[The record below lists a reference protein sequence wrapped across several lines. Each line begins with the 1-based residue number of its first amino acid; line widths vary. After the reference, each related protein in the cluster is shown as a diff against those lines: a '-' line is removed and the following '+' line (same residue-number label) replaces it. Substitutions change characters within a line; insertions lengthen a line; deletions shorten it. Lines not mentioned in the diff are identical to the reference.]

1 MEIVIGIIGLVV
13 GLVIGILVTRAQKS
27 ALEVK
32 ANALSDEV
40 ARLKEEIALQKSE
53 MNGLVT
59 EKQELA
65 TKCEVLTT
73 QKDNVEAKARE
84 EAEKYI
90 KDIAAQEET
99 FAKQMASV
107 KEDNEQKCKDLQERH
122 SKEIAMLND
131 SHQRELQ
138 SKIAEHEKAIISLK
152 EHQEKETNSLMENSD
167 KLLQAKD
174 VECQKSINALTT
186 RYDQEIDNI
195 KASHAETEKNWQA
208 EKSNIQAHNAELIEA
223 KSKQIA
229 ELKAD
234 FDQQYSELKETHA
247 QELSTLKDSYMR
259 ELQNK
264 IAEHENAVAV
274 IKEHHEKEV
283 NTLKASFEESRE
295 NWMSERRTIDENNQ
309 KLLKAKDE
317 ECQKA
322 IDVLK
327 SRYEQEIA
335 NLTSLQEEAGKNWA
349 QEKQRLQAHGNE
361 LLQAKETEHK
371 AILAAQEKRHNEA
384 VQSMKQTFAETIDHL
399 KANLKAA
406 TEDMLKMR
414 QAEFTD
420 INKQNMQSI
429 VDPLNETI
437 AKMKQA
443 MDGYSKEQNEF
454 SGSMK
459 TSIQTIIQQTETA
472 RQSAIELTTALKHD
486 TKMQG
491 DYGEAILDEIL
502 SKQGFTEGIHYE
514 LQYVMKD
521 EDGRELKGDDGKGLR
536 PDVLFHI
543 DTVRDVIIDSKVNLT
558 DFINFANAETADER
572 KMHLERHVKSIESQV
587 KLLSQKNYFKYH
599 KKTNARMDYVIMF
612 VPISAAWWEALRY
625 KPSLWREAMDSNVY
639 IADEQT
645 LFAALRIIKLTWTQ
659 IAQVKSQKEIF
670 DLVNQ
675 MIDRVGQFM
684 KSYKAIGEAIGK
696 AQDAYDKGYEK
707 LTPGG
712 QSILTTTTNL
722 LKLGGRDSKTNP
734 VAKFI
739 DVDDIPALP
748 EPD

>member
-1 MEIVIGIIGLVV
+1 MEFVFGIIGLVV
-13 GLVIGILVTRAQKS
+13 GLVIGILVARAQKS

-32 ANALSDEV
+32 ANALSDEA
-40 ARLKEEIALQKSE
+40 ARLKEEIASQKSE
-53 MNGLVT
+53 MNALVA

-65 TKCEVLTT
+65 TKCEVLAT

-84 EAEKYI
+84 EAEKHI
-90 KDIAAQEET
+90 QEKAAQQEA
-99 FAKQMASV
+99 FAQQMASV
-107 KEDNEQKCKDLQERH
+107 KEDNEQKCKDQEERH
-122 SKEIAMLND
+122 AKEIAMLND

-138 SKIAEHEKAIISLK
+138 SKTAEHEKTIS
-152 EHQEKETNSLMENSD
+152 
-167 KLLQAKD
+167 A
-174 VECQKSINALTT
+174 
-186 RYDQEIDNI
+186 
-195 KASHAETEKNWQA
+195 
-208 EKSNIQAHNAELIEA
+208 
-223 KSKQIA
+223 
-229 ELKAD
+229 
-234 FDQQYSELKETHA
+234 
-247 QELSTLKDSYMR
+247 
-259 ELQNK
+259 
-264 IAEHENAVAV
+264 

-283 NTLKASFEESRE
+283 NTLKASFDESRE
-295 NWMSERRTIDENNQ
+295 NWMSERRTIDANNQ
-309 KLLKAKDE
+309 K
-317 ECQKA
+317 
-322 IDVLK
+322 
-327 SRYEQEIA
+327 
-335 NLTSLQEEAGKNWA
+335 
-349 QEKQRLQAHGNE
+349 

-371 AILAAQEKRHNEA
+371 AVMAAQEKRHDEA
-384 VQSMKQTFAETIDHL
+384 VKSMKQTFAETIDHL

-459 TSIQTIIQQTETA
+459 TSIQAIIQQAETA

-521 EDGRELKGDDGKGLR
+521 EAGRELKGDDGKGLR

-558 DFINFANAETADER
+558 DFINFANAETPDER

-599 KKTNARMDYVIMF
+599 KKTNTRMDYVIMF

-739 DVDDIPALP
+739 DVDEIPALP
-748 EPD
+748 EPEG

>member
-1 MEIVIGIIGLVV
+1 MEFVFGIIGLVV
-13 GLVIGILVTRAQKS
+13 GLVIGILVARAQKS

-32 ANALSDEV
+32 ANALSDEA
-40 ARLKEEIALQKSE
+40 ARLKEEIASQKSE
-53 MNGLVT
+53 MNALAA

-65 TKCEVLTT
+65 TKCEVLAT

-84 EAEKYI
+84 EAEKHI
-90 KDIAAQEET
+90 QEKAAQQEA
-99 FAKQMASV
+99 FAQQMASV
-107 KEDNEQKCKDLQERH
+107 KKDNEQKCKDQEERH
-122 SKEIAMLND
+122 AKEIAMLND

-138 SKIAEHEKAIISLK
+138 SKTAEHEKTIS
-152 EHQEKETNSLMENSD
+152 
-167 KLLQAKD
+167 A
-174 VECQKSINALTT
+174 
-186 RYDQEIDNI
+186 
-195 KASHAETEKNWQA
+195 
-208 EKSNIQAHNAELIEA
+208 
-223 KSKQIA
+223 
-229 ELKAD
+229 
-234 FDQQYSELKETHA
+234 
-247 QELSTLKDSYMR
+247 
-259 ELQNK
+259 
-264 IAEHENAVAV
+264 

-283 NTLKASFEESRE
+283 NTLKASFDESRE
-295 NWMSERRTIDENNQ
+295 NWMSERRTIDANNQ
-309 KLLKAKDE
+309 K
-317 ECQKA
+317 
-322 IDVLK
+322 
-327 SRYEQEIA
+327 
-335 NLTSLQEEAGKNWA
+335 
-349 QEKQRLQAHGNE
+349 

-371 AILAAQEKRHNEA
+371 AVMAAQEKRHDEA
-384 VQSMKQTFAETIDHL
+384 VKSMKQTFAETIDHL

-521 EDGRELKGDDGKGLR
+521 EAGRELKGDDGKGLR

-558 DFINFANAETADER
+558 DFINFANAETPDER

-599 KKTNARMDYVIMF
+599 KKTNTRMDYVIMF

-739 DVDDIPALP
+739 DVDEIPALP
-748 EPD
+748 EPEG

>member
-1 MEIVIGIIGLVV
+1 MEFVFGIIGLVV
-13 GLVIGILVTRAQKS
+13 GLVIGILVARAQKS

-32 ANALSDEV
+32 ANALSDEA
-40 ARLKEEIALQKSE
+40 ARLKEEIASQKSE
-53 MNGLVT
+53 MNALAA

-65 TKCEVLTT
+65 TKCEVLAT

-84 EAEKYI
+84 EAEKHI
-90 KDIAAQEET
+90 QEKAAQQEA
-99 FAKQMASV
+99 FAQQMASV
-107 KEDNEQKCKDLQERH
+107 KEDNEQKCKDQEERH
-122 SKEIAMLND
+122 AKEIAMLND

-138 SKIAEHEKAIISLK
+138 SKTAEHEKTIS
-152 EHQEKETNSLMENSD
+152 
-167 KLLQAKD
+167 A
-174 VECQKSINALTT
+174 
-186 RYDQEIDNI
+186 
-195 KASHAETEKNWQA
+195 
-208 EKSNIQAHNAELIEA
+208 
-223 KSKQIA
+223 
-229 ELKAD
+229 
-234 FDQQYSELKETHA
+234 
-247 QELSTLKDSYMR
+247 
-259 ELQNK
+259 
-264 IAEHENAVAV
+264 

-283 NTLKASFEESRE
+283 NTLKASFDESRE
-295 NWMSERRTIDENNQ
+295 NWMSERRTIDANNQ
-309 KLLKAKDE
+309 K
-317 ECQKA
+317 
-322 IDVLK
+322 
-327 SRYEQEIA
+327 
-335 NLTSLQEEAGKNWA
+335 
-349 QEKQRLQAHGNE
+349 

-371 AILAAQEKRHNEA
+371 AVMAAQEKRHDEA
-384 VQSMKQTFAETIDHL
+384 VKSMKQTFAETIDHL

-459 TSIQTIIQQTETA
+459 TSIQAIIQQTETA

-521 EDGRELKGDDGKGLR
+521 EAGRELKGDDGKGLR

-572 KMHLERHVKSIESQV
+572 KMYLERHVKSIESQV

-599 KKTNARMDYVIMF
+599 KKTNTRMDYVIMF

-739 DVDDIPALP
+739 DVDEIPALP
-748 EPD
+748 EPEG

>member
-13 GLVIGILVTRAQKS
+13 GLVIGILVARAQKS
-27 ALEVK
+27 ALEIK
-32 ANALSDEV
+32 ADALSDEV

-53 MNGLVT
+53 LNGLST
-59 EKQELA
+59 DKQELA
-65 TKCEVLTT
+65 TKCEVLAT

-84 EAEKYI
+84 EAEKHI
-90 KDIAAQEET
+90 KDIAAQEEV

-122 SKEIAMLND
+122 DREISILND
-131 SHQRELQ
+131 SHQ
-138 SKIAEHEKAIISLK
+138 K
-152 EHQEKETNSLMENSD
+152 
-167 KLLQAKD
+167 
-174 VECQKSINALTT
+174 
-186 RYDQEIDNI
+186 
-195 KASHAETEKNWQA
+195 
-208 EKSNIQAHNAELIEA
+208 
-223 KSKQIA
+223 
-229 ELKAD
+229 
-234 FDQQYSELKETHA
+234 
-247 QELSTLKDSYMR
+247 
-259 ELQNK
+259 
-264 IAEHENAVAV
+264 
-274 IKEHHEKEV
+274 
-283 NTLKASFEESRE
+283 
-295 NWMSERRTIDENNQ
+295 
-309 KLLKAKDE
+309 
-317 ECQKA
+317 
-322 IDVLK
+322 
-327 SRYEQEIA
+327 
-335 NLTSLQEEAGKNWA
+335 
-349 QEKQRLQAHGNE
+349 

-371 AILAAQEKRHNEA
+371 AVLAAQEKRHNEA
-384 VQSMKQTFAETIDHL
+384 VQSMKQTFAETIEHL

-406 TEDMLKMR
+406 TEDMLKTR
-414 QAEFTD
+414 QAEFTY

-521 EDGRELKGDDGKGLR
+521 EAGKELKGDDGKGLR

-572 KMHLERHVKSIESQV
+572 KMYLERHVKSIESQV

-684 KSYKAIGEAIGK
+684 KSYKTIGEAIGK
-696 AQDAYDKGYEK
+696 AQDAYEKGYEK
-707 LTPGG
+707 LSPGG
-712 QSILTTTTNL
+712 QSILTTTNNL

-734 VAKFI
+734 VSKFI
-739 DVDDIPALP
+739 DVDEVAQLPAP
-748 EPD
+748 QIDNIN

>member
-1 MEIVIGIIGLVV
+1 MEFVFGIIGLVV
-13 GLVIGILVTRAQKS
+13 GLVIGILVARAQKS

-32 ANALSDEV
+32 ANALSDEA
-40 ARLKEEIALQKSE
+40 ARLKEEIASQKSE
-53 MNGLVT
+53 MNALVA

-65 TKCEVLTT
+65 TKCEVLAT

-84 EAEKYI
+84 EAEKHI
-90 KDIAAQEET
+90 QEKAAQQEA
-99 FAKQMASV
+99 FAQQMASV
-107 KEDNEQKCKDLQERH
+107 KEDNEQKCKDQEERH
-122 SKEIAMLND
+122 AKEIAMLND

-138 SKIAEHEKAIISLK
+138 SKTAEHEKTIS
-152 EHQEKETNSLMENSD
+152 
-167 KLLQAKD
+167 A
-174 VECQKSINALTT
+174 
-186 RYDQEIDNI
+186 
-195 KASHAETEKNWQA
+195 
-208 EKSNIQAHNAELIEA
+208 
-223 KSKQIA
+223 
-229 ELKAD
+229 
-234 FDQQYSELKETHA
+234 
-247 QELSTLKDSYMR
+247 
-259 ELQNK
+259 
-264 IAEHENAVAV
+264 
-274 IKEHHEKEV
+274 IKEHHEKEL
-283 NTLKASFEESRE
+283 NTLKASFDESRE
-295 NWMSERRTIDENNQ
+295 NWMSERRTIDANNQ
-309 KLLKAKDE
+309 K
-317 ECQKA
+317 
-322 IDVLK
+322 
-327 SRYEQEIA
+327 
-335 NLTSLQEEAGKNWA
+335 
-349 QEKQRLQAHGNE
+349 

-371 AILAAQEKRHNEA
+371 AVMAAQEKRHDEA
-384 VQSMKQTFAETIDHL
+384 VKSMKQTFAETIDHL

-459 TSIQTIIQQTETA
+459 TSIQAIIQQTETA

-521 EDGRELKGDDGKGLR
+521 EAGRELKGDDGKGLR

-739 DVDDIPALP
+739 DVDEIPALP
-748 EPD
+748 EPEG

>member
-1 MEIVIGIIGLVV
+1 MEFVFGIIGLVV
-13 GLVIGILVTRAQKS
+13 GLVIGILVARAQKS

-32 ANALSDEV
+32 ANALSDEA
-40 ARLKEEIALQKSE
+40 ARLKEEIASQKSE
-53 MNGLVT
+53 MNALVA

-65 TKCEVLTT
+65 TKCEVLAT

-84 EAEKYI
+84 EAEKHI
-90 KDIAAQEET
+90 QEKAAQQEA
-99 FAKQMASV
+99 FAQQMASV
-107 KEDNEQKCKDLQERH
+107 KEDNEQKCKDQEERH
-122 SKEIAMLND
+122 AKEIAMLND

-138 SKIAEHEKAIISLK
+138 SKTAEHEKTIS
-152 EHQEKETNSLMENSD
+152 
-167 KLLQAKD
+167 A
-174 VECQKSINALTT
+174 
-186 RYDQEIDNI
+186 
-195 KASHAETEKNWQA
+195 
-208 EKSNIQAHNAELIEA
+208 
-223 KSKQIA
+223 
-229 ELKAD
+229 
-234 FDQQYSELKETHA
+234 
-247 QELSTLKDSYMR
+247 
-259 ELQNK
+259 
-264 IAEHENAVAV
+264 

-283 NTLKASFEESRE
+283 NTLKASFDESRE
-295 NWMSERRTIDENNQ
+295 NWMSERRTIDANNQ
-309 KLLKAKDE
+309 K
-317 ECQKA
+317 
-322 IDVLK
+322 
-327 SRYEQEIA
+327 
-335 NLTSLQEEAGKNWA
+335 
-349 QEKQRLQAHGNE
+349 

-371 AILAAQEKRHNEA
+371 AVLAAQEKRHDEA
-384 VQSMKQTFAETIDHL
+384 VKSMKQTFAETIDHL

-521 EDGRELKGDDGKGLR
+521 EAGRELKGDDGKGLR

-558 DFINFANAETADER
+558 DFINFANAETPDER

-599 KKTNARMDYVIMF
+599 KKTNTRMDYVIMF

-739 DVDDIPALP
+739 DVDEIPALP
-748 EPD
+748 EPEG

>member
-1 MEIVIGIIGLVV
+1 MEFVFGIIGLVV
-13 GLVIGILVTRAQKS
+13 GLVIGILVARAQKS

-32 ANALSDEV
+32 ANALSDEA
-40 ARLKEEIALQKSE
+40 ARLKEEIASQKSE
-53 MNGLVT
+53 MNALVA

-65 TKCEVLTT
+65 TKCEVLAT

-84 EAEKYI
+84 EAEKHI
-90 KDIAAQEET
+90 QEKAEQQEAFAQ
-99 FAKQMASV
+99 QMASV
-107 KEDNEQKCKDLQERH
+107 KEDNEQKCKDQEERH
-122 SKEIAMLND
+122 AKEIAMLND

-138 SKIAEHEKAIISLK
+138 SKTAEHEKTIS
-152 EHQEKETNSLMENSD
+152 
-167 KLLQAKD
+167 A
-174 VECQKSINALTT
+174 
-186 RYDQEIDNI
+186 
-195 KASHAETEKNWQA
+195 
-208 EKSNIQAHNAELIEA
+208 
-223 KSKQIA
+223 
-229 ELKAD
+229 
-234 FDQQYSELKETHA
+234 
-247 QELSTLKDSYMR
+247 
-259 ELQNK
+259 
-264 IAEHENAVAV
+264 

-283 NTLKASFEESRE
+283 NTLKASFDESRE
-295 NWMSERRTIDENNQ
+295 NWMSERRTIDANNQ
-309 KLLKAKDE
+309 K
-317 ECQKA
+317 
-322 IDVLK
+322 
-327 SRYEQEIA
+327 
-335 NLTSLQEEAGKNWA
+335 
-349 QEKQRLQAHGNE
+349 

-371 AILAAQEKRHNEA
+371 AVMAAQEKRHDEA
-384 VQSMKQTFAETIDHL
+384 VKSMKQTFAETIDHL

-459 TSIQTIIQQTETA
+459 TSIQAIIQQTETA

-521 EDGRELKGDDGKGLR
+521 EAGRELKGDDGKGLR

-558 DFINFANAETADER
+558 DFINFANAETPDER

-599 KKTNARMDYVIMF
+599 KKTNTRMDYVIMF

-739 DVDDIPALP
+739 DVDEIPALP
-748 EPD
+748 EPEG

>member
-1 MEIVIGIIGLVV
+1 MEFVFGIIGLVV
-13 GLVIGILVTRAQKS
+13 GLVIGILVARAQKS

-32 ANALSDEV
+32 ANALSDEA
-40 ARLKEEIALQKSE
+40 ARLKEEIASQKSE
-53 MNGLVT
+53 MNALVA

-65 TKCEVLTT
+65 TKCEVLAT

-84 EAEKYI
+84 EAEKHI
-90 KDIAAQEET
+90 QEKAEQQEAFAQ
-99 FAKQMASV
+99 QMASV
-107 KEDNEQKCKDLQERH
+107 KEDNEQKCKDQEERH
-122 SKEIAMLND
+122 AKEIAMLND

-138 SKIAEHEKAIISLK
+138 SKTAEHEKTIS
-152 EHQEKETNSLMENSD
+152 
-167 KLLQAKD
+167 A
-174 VECQKSINALTT
+174 
-186 RYDQEIDNI
+186 
-195 KASHAETEKNWQA
+195 
-208 EKSNIQAHNAELIEA
+208 
-223 KSKQIA
+223 
-229 ELKAD
+229 
-234 FDQQYSELKETHA
+234 
-247 QELSTLKDSYMR
+247 
-259 ELQNK
+259 
-264 IAEHENAVAV
+264 

-283 NTLKASFEESRE
+283 NTLKASFDESRE
-295 NWMSERRTIDENNQ
+295 NWMSERRTIDANNQ
-309 KLLKAKDE
+309 K
-317 ECQKA
+317 
-322 IDVLK
+322 
-327 SRYEQEIA
+327 
-335 NLTSLQEEAGKNWA
+335 
-349 QEKQRLQAHGNE
+349 

-371 AILAAQEKRHNEA
+371 AVMAAQEKRHDEA
-384 VQSMKQTFAETIDHL
+384 VKSMKQTFAETIDHL
-399 KANLKAA
+399 KANLKAT

-459 TSIQTIIQQTETA
+459 TSIQAIIQQTETA

-521 EDGRELKGDDGKGLR
+521 EAGRELKGDDGKGLR

-558 DFINFANAETADER
+558 DFINFANAETPDER

-599 KKTNARMDYVIMF
+599 KKTNTRMDYVIMF

-739 DVDDIPALP
+739 DVDEIPALP
-748 EPD
+748 EPEG

>member
-1 MEIVIGIIGLVV
+1 MEFVFGIIGLVV
-13 GLVIGILVTRAQKS
+13 GLVIGILVARVQKS

-32 ANALSDEV
+32 ANALSDEA
-40 ARLKEEIALQKSE
+40 ARLKEEIASQKSE
-53 MNGLVT
+53 MNALAA

-65 TKCEVLTT
+65 TKCEVLAT

-84 EAEKYI
+84 EAEKHI
-90 KDIAAQEET
+90 QEKAAQQEA
-99 FAKQMASV
+99 FAQQMASV
-107 KEDNEQKCKDLQERH
+107 KEDNEQKCKDQEERH
-122 SKEIAMLND
+122 AKEIAMLND

-138 SKIAEHEKAIISLK
+138 SKTAEHEKTIS
-152 EHQEKETNSLMENSD
+152 
-167 KLLQAKD
+167 A
-174 VECQKSINALTT
+174 
-186 RYDQEIDNI
+186 
-195 KASHAETEKNWQA
+195 
-208 EKSNIQAHNAELIEA
+208 
-223 KSKQIA
+223 
-229 ELKAD
+229 
-234 FDQQYSELKETHA
+234 
-247 QELSTLKDSYMR
+247 
-259 ELQNK
+259 
-264 IAEHENAVAV
+264 

-283 NTLKASFEESRE
+283 NTLKASFDESRE
-295 NWMSERRTIDENNQ
+295 NWMSERRTIDANNQ
-309 KLLKAKDE
+309 K
-317 ECQKA
+317 
-322 IDVLK
+322 
-327 SRYEQEIA
+327 
-335 NLTSLQEEAGKNWA
+335 
-349 QEKQRLQAHGNE
+349 

-371 AILAAQEKRHNEA
+371 AVMAAQEKRHDEA
-384 VQSMKQTFAETIDHL
+384 VKSMKQTFAETIDHL

-459 TSIQTIIQQTETA
+459 TSIQAIIQQTETA

-521 EDGRELKGDDGKGLR
+521 EAGRELKGDDGKGLR

-558 DFINFANAETADER
+558 DFINFANAETPDER

-599 KKTNARMDYVIMF
+599 KKTNTRMDYVIMF

-739 DVDDIPALP
+739 DVDEIPALP
-748 EPD
+748 EPEE

>member
-1 MEIVIGIIGLVV
+1 MEFVFGIIGLVV
-13 GLVIGILVTRAQKS
+13 GLVIGILVARAQKS

-32 ANALSDEV
+32 ANALSDEA
-40 ARLKEEIALQKSE
+40 ARLKEEIASQKSE
-53 MNGLVT
+53 MNALVA

-65 TKCEVLTT
+65 TKCEVLAT

-90 KDIAAQEET
+90 QAKAAQQEA
-99 FAKQMASV
+99 FAQQMASV
-107 KEDNEQKCKDLQERH
+107 REDNEQKCKDQEERH
-122 SKEIAMLND
+122 AKEIAMLND

-138 SKIAEHEKAIISLK
+138 SKTAEHEKTIS
-152 EHQEKETNSLMENSD
+152 
-167 KLLQAKD
+167 A
-174 VECQKSINALTT
+174 
-186 RYDQEIDNI
+186 
-195 KASHAETEKNWQA
+195 
-208 EKSNIQAHNAELIEA
+208 
-223 KSKQIA
+223 
-229 ELKAD
+229 
-234 FDQQYSELKETHA
+234 
-247 QELSTLKDSYMR
+247 
-259 ELQNK
+259 
-264 IAEHENAVAV
+264 

-283 NTLKASFEESRE
+283 NTLKASFDESRE
-295 NWMSERRTIDENNQ
+295 NWMSERRTIDANNQ
-309 KLLKAKDE
+309 KLLQAKD
-317 ECQKA
+317 
-322 IDVLK
+322 
-327 SRYEQEIA
+327 
-335 NLTSLQEEAGKNWA
+335 
-349 QEKQRLQAHGNE
+349 
-361 LLQAKETEHK
+361 TEHK
-371 AILAAQEKRHNEA
+371 AVMAAQEKRHDEA
-384 VQSMKQTFAETIDHL
+384 VKSMKQTFAETIDHL

-459 TSIQTIIQQTETA
+459 TSIQAIIQQTETA

-521 EDGRELKGDDGKGLR
+521 EAGRELKGDDGKGLR

-558 DFINFANAETADER
+558 DFINFANAETPDER

-599 KKTNARMDYVIMF
+599 KKTNTRMDYVIMF

-696 AQDAYDKGYEK
+696 AQEAYDKGYEK

-739 DVDDIPALP
+739 DVDEIPALP
-748 EPD
+748 EPEG

>member
-1 MEIVIGIIGLVV
+1 MEFVFGIIGLVV
-13 GLVIGILVTRAQKS
+13 GLVIGILVARAQKS

-40 ARLKEEIALQKSE
+40 ARLKEEIASQKSE
-53 MNGLVT
+53 MNALVA

-65 TKCEVLTT
+65 TKCEVLAT

-84 EAEKYI
+84 EAEKHI
-90 KDIAAQEET
+90 QEKAAQQEA
-99 FAKQMASV
+99 FAQQMASV
-107 KEDNEQKCKDLQERH
+107 KEDNEQKCKDQEERH
-122 SKEIAMLND
+122 AKEIAMLND

-138 SKIAEHEKAIISLK
+138 SKTAEHEKTIS
-152 EHQEKETNSLMENSD
+152 
-167 KLLQAKD
+167 A
-174 VECQKSINALTT
+174 
-186 RYDQEIDNI
+186 
-195 KASHAETEKNWQA
+195 
-208 EKSNIQAHNAELIEA
+208 
-223 KSKQIA
+223 
-229 ELKAD
+229 
-234 FDQQYSELKETHA
+234 
-247 QELSTLKDSYMR
+247 
-259 ELQNK
+259 
-264 IAEHENAVAV
+264 
-274 IKEHHEKEV
+274 IKEHHEKEL
-283 NTLKASFEESRE
+283 NTLKASFDESRE
-295 NWMSERRTIDENNQ
+295 NWMSERRTIDANNQ
-309 KLLKAKDE
+309 K
-317 ECQKA
+317 
-322 IDVLK
+322 
-327 SRYEQEIA
+327 
-335 NLTSLQEEAGKNWA
+335 
-349 QEKQRLQAHGNE
+349 

-371 AILAAQEKRHNEA
+371 AVMAAQEKRHDEA
-384 VQSMKQTFAETIDHL
+384 VKSMKHTFAETIDHL

-459 TSIQTIIQQTETA
+459 TSIQAIIQQTETA

-521 EDGRELKGDDGKGLR
+521 EAGRELKGDDGKGLR

-558 DFINFANAETADER
+558 DFINFANAETPDER

-599 KKTNARMDYVIMF
+599 KKTNTRMDYVIMF

-739 DVDDIPALP
+739 DVDEIPALP
-748 EPD
+748 EPEE

>member
-1 MEIVIGIIGLVV
+1 MEFVFGIIGLVV
-13 GLVIGILVTRAQKS
+13 GLVIGILVARAQKS

-32 ANALSDEV
+32 ANALSDEA
-40 ARLKEEIALQKSE
+40 ARLKEEIASQKSE
-53 MNGLVT
+53 MNALAA

-65 TKCEVLTT
+65 TKCEVLAT

-84 EAEKYI
+84 EAEKHI
-90 KDIAAQEET
+90 QEKAAQQEA
-99 FAKQMASV
+99 FAQQMASV
-107 KEDNEQKCKDLQERH
+107 KEDNEQKCKDQEERH
-122 SKEIAMLND
+122 AKEIAMLND

-138 SKIAEHEKAIISLK
+138 SKTAEHEKTIS
-152 EHQEKETNSLMENSD
+152 
-167 KLLQAKD
+167 A
-174 VECQKSINALTT
+174 
-186 RYDQEIDNI
+186 
-195 KASHAETEKNWQA
+195 
-208 EKSNIQAHNAELIEA
+208 
-223 KSKQIA
+223 
-229 ELKAD
+229 
-234 FDQQYSELKETHA
+234 
-247 QELSTLKDSYMR
+247 
-259 ELQNK
+259 
-264 IAEHENAVAV
+264 

-283 NTLKASFEESRE
+283 NTLKASFDESRE
-295 NWMSERRTIDENNQ
+295 NWMSERRTIDANNQ
-309 KLLKAKDE
+309 K
-317 ECQKA
+317 
-322 IDVLK
+322 
-327 SRYEQEIA
+327 
-335 NLTSLQEEAGKNWA
+335 
-349 QEKQRLQAHGNE
+349 

-371 AILAAQEKRHNEA
+371 AVMAAQEKRHDEA
-384 VQSMKQTFAETIDHL
+384 VKSMKQTFAETIDHL
-399 KANLKAA
+399 KSNLKAA

-459 TSIQTIIQQTETA
+459 TSIQAIIQQTETA

-521 EDGRELKGDDGKGLR
+521 EAGRELKGDDGKGLR

-558 DFINFANAETADER
+558 DFINFANAETPDER

-599 KKTNARMDYVIMF
+599 KKTNTRMDYVIMF

-739 DVDDIPALP
+739 DVDEIPALP
-748 EPD
+748 EPEG

>member
-1 MEIVIGIIGLVV
+1 MEFVFGIIGLVV
-13 GLVIGILVTRAQKS
+13 GLVIGILVARAQKS

-32 ANALSDEV
+32 ANALSDEA
-40 ARLKEEIALQKSE
+40 ARLKEEIASQKSE
-53 MNGLVT
+53 MNALVA

-65 TKCEVLTT
+65 TKCEVLAT

-84 EAEKYI
+84 EAEKHI
-90 KDIAAQEET
+90 QEKAEQQEAFAQ
-99 FAKQMASV
+99 QMASV
-107 KEDNEQKCKDLQERH
+107 REDNEQKCKDQEERH
-122 SKEIAMLND
+122 AKEIAMLND

-138 SKIAEHEKAIISLK
+138 SKTAEHEKTIS
-152 EHQEKETNSLMENSD
+152 
-167 KLLQAKD
+167 A
-174 VECQKSINALTT
+174 
-186 RYDQEIDNI
+186 
-195 KASHAETEKNWQA
+195 
-208 EKSNIQAHNAELIEA
+208 
-223 KSKQIA
+223 
-229 ELKAD
+229 
-234 FDQQYSELKETHA
+234 
-247 QELSTLKDSYMR
+247 
-259 ELQNK
+259 
-264 IAEHENAVAV
+264 

-283 NTLKASFEESRE
+283 NTLKASFDESRE
-295 NWMSERRTIDENNQ
+295 NWMSERRTIDANNQ
-309 KLLKAKDE
+309 K
-317 ECQKA
+317 
-322 IDVLK
+322 
-327 SRYEQEIA
+327 
-335 NLTSLQEEAGKNWA
+335 
-349 QEKQRLQAHGNE
+349 

-371 AILAAQEKRHNEA
+371 AVMAAQEKRHDEA
-384 VQSMKQTFAETIDHL
+384 VKSMKQTFAETIDHL

-459 TSIQTIIQQTETA
+459 TSIQAIIQQTETA

-521 EDGRELKGDDGKGLR
+521 EAGRELKGDDGKGLR

-599 KKTNARMDYVIMF
+599 KKTNTRMDYVIMF

-739 DVDDIPALP
+739 DVDEIPALP
-748 EPD
+748 EPEG

>member
-1 MEIVIGIIGLVV
+1 MEFVFGIIGLVV
-13 GLVIGILVTRAQKS
+13 GLVIGILVARAQKS

-32 ANALSDEV
+32 ANALSDEA
-40 ARLKEEIALQKSE
+40 ARLKEEIASQKSE
-53 MNGLVT
+53 MNALVA

-65 TKCEVLTT
+65 TKCEVLAT

-84 EAEKYI
+84 EAEKHI
-90 KDIAAQEET
+90 QEKAAQQEA
-99 FAKQMASV
+99 FAQQMASV
-107 KEDNEQKCKDLQERH
+107 KEDNEQKCKDQEERH
-122 SKEIAMLND
+122 AKEIAMLND

-138 SKIAEHEKAIISLK
+138 SKTAEHEKTIS
-152 EHQEKETNSLMENSD
+152 
-167 KLLQAKD
+167 A
-174 VECQKSINALTT
+174 
-186 RYDQEIDNI
+186 
-195 KASHAETEKNWQA
+195 
-208 EKSNIQAHNAELIEA
+208 
-223 KSKQIA
+223 
-229 ELKAD
+229 
-234 FDQQYSELKETHA
+234 
-247 QELSTLKDSYMR
+247 
-259 ELQNK
+259 
-264 IAEHENAVAV
+264 
-274 IKEHHEKEV
+274 IKEHHEKEL
-283 NTLKASFEESRE
+283 NTLKASFDESRE
-295 NWMSERRTIDENNQ
+295 NWMSERRTIDANNQ
-309 KLLKAKDE
+309 K
-317 ECQKA
+317 
-322 IDVLK
+322 
-327 SRYEQEIA
+327 
-335 NLTSLQEEAGKNWA
+335 
-349 QEKQRLQAHGNE
+349 

-371 AILAAQEKRHNEA
+371 AVMAAQEKRHDEA
-384 VQSMKQTFAETIDHL
+384 VKSMKQTFAETIDHL

-521 EDGRELKGDDGKGLR
+521 EAGRELKGDDGKGLR

-558 DFINFANAETADER
+558 DFINFANAETPDER

-599 KKTNARMDYVIMF
+599 KKTNTRMDYVIMF

-739 DVDDIPALP
+739 DVDEIPALP
-748 EPD
+748 EPEG

>member
-1 MEIVIGIIGLVV
+1 MEFVFGIIGLVV
-13 GLVIGILVTRAQKS
+13 GLVIGILVARAQKS

-32 ANALSDEV
+32 ANALSDEA
-40 ARLKEEIALQKSE
+40 ARLKEEIASQKSE
-53 MNGLVT
+53 MNALVA

-65 TKCEVLTT
+65 TKCEVLAT

-84 EAEKYI
+84 EAEKHI
-90 KDIAAQEET
+90 QEKAAQQEA
-99 FAKQMASV
+99 FAQQMASV
-107 KEDNEQKCKDLQERH
+107 KEDNEQKCKDQEERH
-122 SKEIAMLND
+122 AKEIAMLND

-138 SKIAEHEKAIISLK
+138 SKTAEHEKTIS
-152 EHQEKETNSLMENSD
+152 
-167 KLLQAKD
+167 A
-174 VECQKSINALTT
+174 
-186 RYDQEIDNI
+186 
-195 KASHAETEKNWQA
+195 
-208 EKSNIQAHNAELIEA
+208 
-223 KSKQIA
+223 
-229 ELKAD
+229 
-234 FDQQYSELKETHA
+234 
-247 QELSTLKDSYMR
+247 
-259 ELQNK
+259 
-264 IAEHENAVAV
+264 
-274 IKEHHEKEV
+274 IKEHHEKEL
-283 NTLKASFEESRE
+283 NTLKASFDESRE
-295 NWMSERRTIDENNQ
+295 NWMSERRTIDANNQ
-309 KLLKAKDE
+309 K
-317 ECQKA
+317 
-322 IDVLK
+322 
-327 SRYEQEIA
+327 
-335 NLTSLQEEAGKNWA
+335 
-349 QEKQRLQAHGNE
+349 

-371 AILAAQEKRHNEA
+371 AVMAAQEKRHDEA
-384 VQSMKQTFAETIDHL
+384 VKSMKQTFAETIDHL

-459 TSIQTIIQQTETA
+459 TSIQAIIQQTETA

-521 EDGRELKGDDGKGLR
+521 EAGRELKGDDGKGLR

-558 DFINFANAETADER
+558 DFINFANAETPDER

-739 DVDDIPALP
+739 DVDEIPSLP
-748 EPD
+748 EPEE

>member
-1 MEIVIGIIGLVV
+1 MEFVFGIIGLVV
-13 GLVIGILVTRAQKS
+13 GLVIGILVARAQKS

-32 ANALSDEV
+32 ANALSDEA
-40 ARLKEEIALQKSE
+40 ARLKEEIASQKSE
-53 MNGLVT
+53 MNALVA

-65 TKCEVLTT
+65 TKCEVLAT

-90 KDIAAQEET
+90 QAKAAQQEA
-99 FAKQMASV
+99 FAQQMASV
-107 KEDNEQKCKDLQERH
+107 REDNEQKCKDQEERH
-122 SKEIAMLND
+122 AKEIAMLND

-138 SKIAEHEKAIISLK
+138 SKTAEHEKTIS
-152 EHQEKETNSLMENSD
+152 
-167 KLLQAKD
+167 A
-174 VECQKSINALTT
+174 
-186 RYDQEIDNI
+186 
-195 KASHAETEKNWQA
+195 
-208 EKSNIQAHNAELIEA
+208 
-223 KSKQIA
+223 
-229 ELKAD
+229 
-234 FDQQYSELKETHA
+234 
-247 QELSTLKDSYMR
+247 
-259 ELQNK
+259 
-264 IAEHENAVAV
+264 

-283 NTLKASFEESRE
+283 NTLKASFDESRE
-295 NWMSERRTIDENNQ
+295 NWMSERRTIDANNQ
-309 KLLKAKDE
+309 K
-317 ECQKA
+317 
-322 IDVLK
+322 
-327 SRYEQEIA
+327 
-335 NLTSLQEEAGKNWA
+335 
-349 QEKQRLQAHGNE
+349 

-371 AILAAQEKRHNEA
+371 AVMAAQEKRHDEA
-384 VQSMKQTFAETIDHL
+384 VKSMKQTFAETIDHL

-459 TSIQTIIQQTETA
+459 TSIQAIIQQTETA

-521 EDGRELKGDDGKGLR
+521 EAGRELKGDDGKGLR

-558 DFINFANAETADER
+558 DFINFANAETPDER

-599 KKTNARMDYVIMF
+599 KKTNTRMDYVIMF

-739 DVDDIPALP
+739 DVDEIPALP
-748 EPD
+748 EPEG

>member
-1 MEIVIGIIGLVV
+1 MEFVFGIIGLVV
-13 GLVIGILVTRAQKS
+13 GLVIGILVARAQKS

-32 ANALSDEV
+32 ANALSDEA
-40 ARLKEEIALQKSE
+40 ARLKEEIASQKSE
-53 MNGLVT
+53 MNALVA

-65 TKCEVLTT
+65 TKCEVLAT

-90 KDIAAQEET
+90 QAKAAQQEA
-99 FAKQMASV
+99 FAQQMASV
-107 KEDNEQKCKDLQERH
+107 KEDNEQKCKDQEERH
-122 SKEIAMLND
+122 AKEIAMLND

-138 SKIAEHEKAIISLK
+138 SKTAEHEKTIS
-152 EHQEKETNSLMENSD
+152 
-167 KLLQAKD
+167 A
-174 VECQKSINALTT
+174 
-186 RYDQEIDNI
+186 
-195 KASHAETEKNWQA
+195 
-208 EKSNIQAHNAELIEA
+208 
-223 KSKQIA
+223 
-229 ELKAD
+229 
-234 FDQQYSELKETHA
+234 
-247 QELSTLKDSYMR
+247 
-259 ELQNK
+259 
-264 IAEHENAVAV
+264 

-283 NTLKASFEESRE
+283 NTLKASFDESRE
-295 NWMSERRTIDENNQ
+295 NWMSERRTIDANNQ
-309 KLLKAKDE
+309 K
-317 ECQKA
+317 
-322 IDVLK
+322 
-327 SRYEQEIA
+327 
-335 NLTSLQEEAGKNWA
+335 
-349 QEKQRLQAHGNE
+349 

-371 AILAAQEKRHNEA
+371 AVMAAQEKRHDEA
-384 VQSMKQTFAETIDHL
+384 VKSMKQTFAETIDHL

-459 TSIQTIIQQTETA
+459 TSIQAIIQQTETA

-521 EDGRELKGDDGKGLR
+521 EAGRELKGDDGKGLR

-558 DFINFANAETADER
+558 DFINFANAETPDER

-599 KKTNARMDYVIMF
+599 KKTNTRMDYVIMF

-696 AQDAYDKGYEK
+696 AQEAYDKGYEK

-739 DVDDIPALP
+739 DVDEIPALP
-748 EPD
+748 EPEG

>member
-1 MEIVIGIIGLVV
+1 MEFVFGIIGLVV
-13 GLVIGILVTRAQKS
+13 GLVIGILVARAQKS

-32 ANALSDEV
+32 ANALSDEA
-40 ARLKEEIALQKSE
+40 ARLKEEIASQKSE
-53 MNGLVT
+53 MNALAA

-65 TKCEVLTT
+65 TKCEVLAT

-84 EAEKYI
+84 EAEKHI
-90 KDIAAQEET
+90 QEKAAQQEA
-99 FAKQMASV
+99 FAQQMASV
-107 KEDNEQKCKDLQERH
+107 KEDNEQKCKDQEERH
-122 SKEIAMLND
+122 AKEIAMLND

-138 SKIAEHEKAIISLK
+138 SKTAEHEKTIS
-152 EHQEKETNSLMENSD
+152 
-167 KLLQAKD
+167 A
-174 VECQKSINALTT
+174 
-186 RYDQEIDNI
+186 
-195 KASHAETEKNWQA
+195 
-208 EKSNIQAHNAELIEA
+208 
-223 KSKQIA
+223 
-229 ELKAD
+229 
-234 FDQQYSELKETHA
+234 
-247 QELSTLKDSYMR
+247 
-259 ELQNK
+259 
-264 IAEHENAVAV
+264 

-283 NTLKASFEESRE
+283 NTLKASFDESRE
-295 NWMSERRTIDENNQ
+295 NWMSERRTIDANNQ
-309 KLLKAKDE
+309 K
-317 ECQKA
+317 
-322 IDVLK
+322 
-327 SRYEQEIA
+327 
-335 NLTSLQEEAGKNWA
+335 
-349 QEKQRLQAHGNE
+349 

-371 AILAAQEKRHNEA
+371 AVMAAQEKRHDEA
-384 VQSMKQTFAETIDHL
+384 MKSMKQTFAETIDHL

-459 TSIQTIIQQTETA
+459 TSIQAIIQQTETA

-521 EDGRELKGDDGKGLR
+521 EAGRELKGDDGKGLR

-558 DFINFANAETADER
+558 DFINFANADTPDER

-599 KKTNARMDYVIMF
+599 KKTNTRMDYVIMF

-739 DVDDIPALP
+739 DVDEIPALP
-748 EPD
+748 EPEG

>member
-1 MEIVIGIIGLVV
+1 MEFVFGIIGLVV
-13 GLVIGILVTRAQKS
+13 GLVIGILVARAQKS

-32 ANALSDEV
+32 ANALSDEA
-40 ARLKEEIALQKSE
+40 ARLKEEIASQKSE
-53 MNGLVT
+53 MNALVA

-65 TKCEVLTT
+65 TKCEVLAT

-84 EAEKYI
+84 EAEKHI
-90 KDIAAQEET
+90 QEKAAQQEA
-99 FAKQMASV
+99 FAQQMASV
-107 KEDNEQKCKDLQERH
+107 KEDNEQKCKDQEERH
-122 SKEIAMLND
+122 AKEIAMLND

-138 SKIAEHEKAIISLK
+138 SKTAEHEKTIS
-152 EHQEKETNSLMENSD
+152 
-167 KLLQAKD
+167 A
-174 VECQKSINALTT
+174 
-186 RYDQEIDNI
+186 
-195 KASHAETEKNWQA
+195 
-208 EKSNIQAHNAELIEA
+208 
-223 KSKQIA
+223 
-229 ELKAD
+229 
-234 FDQQYSELKETHA
+234 
-247 QELSTLKDSYMR
+247 
-259 ELQNK
+259 
-264 IAEHENAVAV
+264 
-274 IKEHHEKEV
+274 IKEHHEKEL
-283 NTLKASFEESRE
+283 NTLKASFDESRE
-295 NWMSERRTIDENNQ
+295 NWMSERRTIDANNQ
-309 KLLKAKDE
+309 K
-317 ECQKA
+317 
-322 IDVLK
+322 
-327 SRYEQEIA
+327 
-335 NLTSLQEEAGKNWA
+335 
-349 QEKQRLQAHGNE
+349 

-371 AILAAQEKRHNEA
+371 AVMAAQEKRHDEA
-384 VQSMKQTFAETIDHL
+384 VKSMKQTFAETIDHL

-459 TSIQTIIQQTETA
+459 TSIQAIIQQTETA

-521 EDGRELKGDDGKGLR
+521 EAGRELKGDDGKGLR

-572 KMHLERHVKSIESQV
+572 KMYLERHVKSIESQV

-599 KKTNARMDYVIMF
+599 KKTNTRMDYVIMF

-739 DVDDIPALP
+739 DVDEIPALP
-748 EPD
+748 EPEG

>member
-1 MEIVIGIIGLVV
+1 MEFVFGIIGLVV
-13 GLVIGILVTRAQKS
+13 GLVIGILVARAQKS

-32 ANALSDEV
+32 ANALSDEA
-40 ARLKEEIALQKSE
+40 ARLKEEIASQKSE
-53 MNGLVT
+53 MNALAA

-65 TKCEVLTT
+65 TKCEVLAT

-84 EAEKYI
+84 EAEKHI
-90 KDIAAQEET
+90 QEKAAQQEA
-99 FAKQMASV
+99 FAQQMASV
-107 KEDNEQKCKDLQERH
+107 KEDNEQKCKDQEERH
-122 SKEIAMLND
+122 AKEIAMLND

-138 SKIAEHEKAIISLK
+138 SKTAEHEKTIS
-152 EHQEKETNSLMENSD
+152 
-167 KLLQAKD
+167 A
-174 VECQKSINALTT
+174 
-186 RYDQEIDNI
+186 
-195 KASHAETEKNWQA
+195 
-208 EKSNIQAHNAELIEA
+208 
-223 KSKQIA
+223 
-229 ELKAD
+229 
-234 FDQQYSELKETHA
+234 
-247 QELSTLKDSYMR
+247 
-259 ELQNK
+259 
-264 IAEHENAVAV
+264 
-274 IKEHHEKEV
+274 IKEHHEKEL
-283 NTLKASFEESRE
+283 NTLKASFDESRE
-295 NWMSERRTIDENNQ
+295 NWMSERRTIDANNQ
-309 KLLKAKDE
+309 K
-317 ECQKA
+317 
-322 IDVLK
+322 
-327 SRYEQEIA
+327 
-335 NLTSLQEEAGKNWA
+335 
-349 QEKQRLQAHGNE
+349 

-371 AILAAQEKRHNEA
+371 AVMAAQEKRHDEA
-384 VQSMKQTFAETIDHL
+384 VKSMKQTFAETIDHL

-459 TSIQTIIQQTETA
+459 TSIQAIIQQTETA

-521 EDGRELKGDDGKGLR
+521 EAGRELKGDDGKGLR

-558 DFINFANAETADER
+558 DFINFANAETPDER

-599 KKTNARMDYVIMF
+599 KKTNTRMDYVIMF

-696 AQDAYDKGYEK
+696 AQEAYDKGYEK

-739 DVDDIPALP
+739 DVDEIPALP
-748 EPD
+748 EPEG

>member
-1 MEIVIGIIGLVV
+1 MEFVFGIIGLVV
-13 GLVIGILVTRAQKS
+13 GLVIGILVARAQKS

-32 ANALSDEV
+32 ANALSDEA
-40 ARLKEEIALQKSE
+40 ARLKEEIASQKSE
-53 MNGLVT
+53 MNALVA

-65 TKCEVLTT
+65 TKCEVLAT

-84 EAEKYI
+84 EAEKHI
-90 KDIAAQEET
+90 QEKAAQQEA
-99 FAKQMASV
+99 FAQQMASV
-107 KEDNEQKCKDLQERH
+107 KEDNEQKCKDQEERH
-122 SKEIAMLND
+122 AKEIAMLND

-138 SKIAEHEKAIISLK
+138 SKTAEHEKTIS
-152 EHQEKETNSLMENSD
+152 
-167 KLLQAKD
+167 A
-174 VECQKSINALTT
+174 
-186 RYDQEIDNI
+186 
-195 KASHAETEKNWQA
+195 
-208 EKSNIQAHNAELIEA
+208 
-223 KSKQIA
+223 
-229 ELKAD
+229 
-234 FDQQYSELKETHA
+234 
-247 QELSTLKDSYMR
+247 
-259 ELQNK
+259 
-264 IAEHENAVAV
+264 

-283 NTLKASFEESRE
+283 NTLKASFDESRE
-295 NWMSERRTIDENNQ
+295 NWMSERRTIDANNQ
-309 KLLKAKDE
+309 K
-317 ECQKA
+317 
-322 IDVLK
+322 
-327 SRYEQEIA
+327 
-335 NLTSLQEEAGKNWA
+335 
-349 QEKQRLQAHGNE
+349 

-371 AILAAQEKRHNEA
+371 AVLAAQEKRHNEA

-459 TSIQTIIQQTETA
+459 TSIQAIIQQTETA

-521 EDGRELKGDDGKGLR
+521 EAGRELKGDDGKGLR

-572 KMHLERHVKSIESQV
+572 KMYLERHVKSIESQV

-739 DVDDIPALP
+739 DVDEIPALP
-748 EPD
+748 EPEG

>member
-1 MEIVIGIIGLVV
+1 MKG
-13 GLVIGILVTRAQKS
+13 
-27 ALEVK
+27 
-32 ANALSDEV
+32 
-40 ARLKEEIALQKSE
+40 SE
-53 MNGLVT
+53 QM
-59 EKQELA
+59 
-65 TKCEVLTT
+65 
-73 QKDNVEAKARE
+73 ARE
-84 EAEKYI
+84 EAEKHI
-90 KDIAAQEET
+90 QEKAAQQEA
-99 FAKQMASV
+99 FAQQMASV
-107 KEDNEQKCKDLQERH
+107 KEDNEQKCKDQEERH
-122 SKEIAMLND
+122 AKEIAMLND

-138 SKIAEHEKAIISLK
+138 SKTAEHEKTIS
-152 EHQEKETNSLMENSD
+152 
-167 KLLQAKD
+167 A
-174 VECQKSINALTT
+174 
-186 RYDQEIDNI
+186 
-195 KASHAETEKNWQA
+195 
-208 EKSNIQAHNAELIEA
+208 
-223 KSKQIA
+223 
-229 ELKAD
+229 
-234 FDQQYSELKETHA
+234 
-247 QELSTLKDSYMR
+247 
-259 ELQNK
+259 
-264 IAEHENAVAV
+264 

-283 NTLKASFEESRE
+283 NTLKASFDESRE
-295 NWMSERRTIDENNQ
+295 NWMSERRTIDANNQ
-309 KLLKAKDE
+309 K
-317 ECQKA
+317 
-322 IDVLK
+322 
-327 SRYEQEIA
+327 
-335 NLTSLQEEAGKNWA
+335 
-349 QEKQRLQAHGNE
+349 

-371 AILAAQEKRHNEA
+371 AVMAAQEKRHDEA
-384 VQSMKQTFAETIDHL
+384 VKSMKQTFAETIDHL

-459 TSIQTIIQQTETA
+459 TSIQAIIQQTETA

-521 EDGRELKGDDGKGLR
+521 EAGRELKGDDGKGLR

-558 DFINFANAETADER
+558 DFINFANAETPDER

-599 KKTNARMDYVIMF
+599 KKTNTRMDYVIMF

-739 DVDDIPALP
+739 DVDEIPALP
-748 EPD
+748 EPEG

>member
-1 MEIVIGIIGLVV
+1 MEFVFGIIGLVV
-13 GLVIGILVTRAQKS
+13 GLVIGILVARAQKS

-32 ANALSDEV
+32 ANALSDEA
-40 ARLKEEIALQKSE
+40 ARLKEEIASQKSE
-53 MNGLVT
+53 MNALAA

-65 TKCEVLTT
+65 TKCEVLAT

-84 EAEKYI
+84 EAEKHI
-90 KDIAAQEET
+90 QEKAAQQEA
-99 FAKQMASV
+99 FAQQMASV
-107 KEDNEQKCKDLQERH
+107 KEDNEQKCKDQEERH
-122 SKEIAMLND
+122 AKEIAMLND

-138 SKIAEHEKAIISLK
+138 SKTAEHEKTIS
-152 EHQEKETNSLMENSD
+152 T
-167 KLLQAKD
+167 
-174 VECQKSINALTT
+174 
-186 RYDQEIDNI
+186 
-195 KASHAETEKNWQA
+195 
-208 EKSNIQAHNAELIEA
+208 
-223 KSKQIA
+223 
-229 ELKAD
+229 
-234 FDQQYSELKETHA
+234 
-247 QELSTLKDSYMR
+247 
-259 ELQNK
+259 
-264 IAEHENAVAV
+264 
-274 IKEHHEKEV
+274 IKEHHEKEL
-283 NTLKASFEESRE
+283 NTLKASFDESRE
-295 NWMSERRTIDENNQ
+295 NWMSERRTIDANNQ
-309 KLLKAKDE
+309 K
-317 ECQKA
+317 
-322 IDVLK
+322 
-327 SRYEQEIA
+327 
-335 NLTSLQEEAGKNWA
+335 
-349 QEKQRLQAHGNE
+349 

-371 AILAAQEKRHNEA
+371 AVRAAQEKRHDEA
-384 VQSMKQTFAETIDHL
+384 VKSMKQTFAETIDHL

-459 TSIQTIIQQTETA
+459 TSIQAIIQQTETA

-521 EDGRELKGDDGKGLR
+521 EAGRELKGDDGKGLR

-599 KKTNARMDYVIMF
+599 KKTNTRMDYVIMF

-707 LTPGG
+707 LTHGG

-739 DVDDIPALP
+739 DVDEIPALP
-748 EPD
+748 EPEG

>member
-1 MEIVIGIIGLVV
+1 MEFVFGIIGLVV
-13 GLVIGILVTRAQKS
+13 GLVIGILVARAQKS

-32 ANALSDEV
+32 ANALSDEA
-40 ARLKEEIALQKSE
+40 ARLKEEIASQKSE
-53 MNGLVT
+53 MNALVA

-65 TKCEVLTT
+65 TKCEVLAT

-84 EAEKYI
+84 EAEKHI
-90 KDIAAQEET
+90 QEKAAQLEA
-99 FAKQMASV
+99 FAQQMASV
-107 KEDNEQKCKDLQERH
+107 KEDNEQKCKDQEERH
-122 SKEIAMLND
+122 AKEIAMLND

-138 SKIAEHEKAIISLK
+138 SKTAEHEKTIS
-152 EHQEKETNSLMENSD
+152 
-167 KLLQAKD
+167 A
-174 VECQKSINALTT
+174 
-186 RYDQEIDNI
+186 
-195 KASHAETEKNWQA
+195 
-208 EKSNIQAHNAELIEA
+208 
-223 KSKQIA
+223 
-229 ELKAD
+229 
-234 FDQQYSELKETHA
+234 
-247 QELSTLKDSYMR
+247 
-259 ELQNK
+259 
-264 IAEHENAVAV
+264 
-274 IKEHHEKEV
+274 IKEHHEKEL
-283 NTLKASFEESRE
+283 NTLKASFDESRE
-295 NWMSERRTIDENNQ
+295 NWMSERRTIDANNQ
-309 KLLKAKDE
+309 K
-317 ECQKA
+317 
-322 IDVLK
+322 
-327 SRYEQEIA
+327 
-335 NLTSLQEEAGKNWA
+335 
-349 QEKQRLQAHGNE
+349 

-371 AILAAQEKRHNEA
+371 AVMAAQEKRHDEA
-384 VQSMKQTFAETIDHL
+384 VKSMKQTFAETIDHL

-459 TSIQTIIQQTETA
+459 TSIQAIIQQTETA

-521 EDGRELKGDDGKGLR
+521 EAGRELKGDDGKGLR

-599 KKTNARMDYVIMF
+599 KKTNTRMDYVIMF

-739 DVDDIPALP
+739 DVDEIPALP
-748 EPD
+748 EPEG

>member
-1 MEIVIGIIGLVV
+1 MEFVVGIIGLVV
-13 GLVIGILVTRAQKS
+13 GLVIGILVARVQKS

-32 ANALSDEV
+32 ANALSDEA
-40 ARLKEEIALQKSE
+40 ARLKEEIASQKSE
-53 MNGLVT
+53 MNALVA

-65 TKCEVLTT
+65 TKCEVLAT

-84 EAEKYI
+84 EAEKHI
-90 KDIAAQEET
+90 QEKAAQQEA
-99 FAKQMASV
+99 FAQQMASV
-107 KEDNEQKCKDLQERH
+107 KEDNEQKCKDQEERH
-122 SKEIAMLND
+122 AKEIAMLND

-138 SKIAEHEKAIISLK
+138 SKTAEHEKTIS
-152 EHQEKETNSLMENSD
+152 
-167 KLLQAKD
+167 A
-174 VECQKSINALTT
+174 
-186 RYDQEIDNI
+186 
-195 KASHAETEKNWQA
+195 
-208 EKSNIQAHNAELIEA
+208 
-223 KSKQIA
+223 
-229 ELKAD
+229 
-234 FDQQYSELKETHA
+234 
-247 QELSTLKDSYMR
+247 
-259 ELQNK
+259 
-264 IAEHENAVAV
+264 

-283 NTLKASFEESRE
+283 NTLKASFDESRE
-295 NWMSERRTIDENNQ
+295 NWMSERRTIDANNQ
-309 KLLKAKDE
+309 K
-317 ECQKA
+317 
-322 IDVLK
+322 
-327 SRYEQEIA
+327 
-335 NLTSLQEEAGKNWA
+335 
-349 QEKQRLQAHGNE
+349 

-371 AILAAQEKRHNEA
+371 AVMAAQEKRHDEA
-384 VQSMKQTFAETIDHL
+384 VKSMKQTFAETIDHL

-459 TSIQTIIQQTETA
+459 TSIQAIIQQTETA

-521 EDGRELKGDDGKGLR
+521 EAGRELKGDDGKGLR

-558 DFINFANAETADER
+558 DFINFANAETPDER

-599 KKTNARMDYVIMF
+599 KKTNTRMDYVIMF

-739 DVDDIPALP
+739 DVDEIPALP
-748 EPD
+748 EPEG

>member
-1 MEIVIGIIGLVV
+1 MEFVFGIIGLVV
-13 GLVIGILVTRAQKS
+13 GLVIGILVARAQKS

-32 ANALSDEV
+32 ANALSDEA
-40 ARLKEEIALQKSE
+40 ARLKEEISSQKSE
-53 MNGLVT
+53 MNALAA

-65 TKCEVLTT
+65 TKCEVLAT

-84 EAEKYI
+84 EAEKHI
-90 KDIAAQEET
+90 QEKAAQQEA
-99 FAKQMASV
+99 FAQQMASV
-107 KEDNEQKCKDLQERH
+107 KEDNEQKCKDQEERH
-122 SKEIAMLND
+122 AKEIAMLND

-138 SKIAEHEKAIISLK
+138 NKTAEHEKTIS
-152 EHQEKETNSLMENSD
+152 
-167 KLLQAKD
+167 A
-174 VECQKSINALTT
+174 
-186 RYDQEIDNI
+186 
-195 KASHAETEKNWQA
+195 
-208 EKSNIQAHNAELIEA
+208 
-223 KSKQIA
+223 
-229 ELKAD
+229 
-234 FDQQYSELKETHA
+234 
-247 QELSTLKDSYMR
+247 
-259 ELQNK
+259 
-264 IAEHENAVAV
+264 

-283 NTLKASFEESRE
+283 NTLKASFDESRE
-295 NWMSERRTIDENNQ
+295 NWMSERRTIDANNQ
-309 KLLKAKDE
+309 K
-317 ECQKA
+317 
-322 IDVLK
+322 
-327 SRYEQEIA
+327 
-335 NLTSLQEEAGKNWA
+335 
-349 QEKQRLQAHGNE
+349 

-371 AILAAQEKRHNEA
+371 AVMAAQEKRHDEA
-384 VQSMKQTFAETIDHL
+384 VKSMKQTFAETIDHL

-459 TSIQTIIQQTETA
+459 TSIQAIIQQTETA

-521 EDGRELKGDDGKGLR
+521 EAGRELKGDDGKGLR

-558 DFINFANAETADER
+558 DFINFANAETPDER

-599 KKTNARMDYVIMF
+599 KKTNTRMDYVIMF

-739 DVDDIPALP
+739 DVDEIPALP
-748 EPD
+748 EPEG

>member
-1 MEIVIGIIGLVV
+1 MEFVFGIIGLVV
-13 GLVIGILVTRAQKS
+13 GLVIGILVARAQKS

-32 ANALSDEV
+32 ANALSDEA
-40 ARLKEEIALQKSE
+40 ARLKEEIASQKSE
-53 MNGLVT
+53 MNAIAA

-65 TKCEVLTT
+65 TKCEVLAT

-90 KDIAAQEET
+90 QEKAAQQEA
-99 FAKQMASV
+99 FAQQMASV
-107 KEDNEQKCKDLQERH
+107 KKDNEQKCKDQEERH
-122 SKEIAMLND
+122 AKEIAMLND

-138 SKIAEHEKAIISLK
+138 SKTAEHEKTIS
-152 EHQEKETNSLMENSD
+152 
-167 KLLQAKD
+167 A
-174 VECQKSINALTT
+174 
-186 RYDQEIDNI
+186 
-195 KASHAETEKNWQA
+195 
-208 EKSNIQAHNAELIEA
+208 
-223 KSKQIA
+223 
-229 ELKAD
+229 
-234 FDQQYSELKETHA
+234 
-247 QELSTLKDSYMR
+247 
-259 ELQNK
+259 
-264 IAEHENAVAV
+264 

-283 NTLKASFEESRE
+283 NTLKASFDESRE
-295 NWMSERRTIDENNQ
+295 NWMSERRTIDANNQ
-309 KLLKAKDE
+309 K
-317 ECQKA
+317 
-322 IDVLK
+322 
-327 SRYEQEIA
+327 
-335 NLTSLQEEAGKNWA
+335 
-349 QEKQRLQAHGNE
+349 

-371 AILAAQEKRHNEA
+371 AVMAAQEKRHDEA
-384 VQSMKQTFAETIDHL
+384 VKSMKQTFAETIDHL

-459 TSIQTIIQQTETA
+459 TSIQAIIQQTETA

-521 EDGRELKGDDGKGLR
+521 EAGRELKGDDGKGLR

-558 DFINFANAETADER
+558 DFINFANAETPDER

-599 KKTNARMDYVIMF
+599 KKTNTRMDYVIMF

-739 DVDDIPALP
+739 DVDEIPALP
-748 EPD
+748 EPEE

>member
-1 MEIVIGIIGLVV
+1 MEFVFGIIGLVV
-13 GLVIGILVTRAQKS
+13 GLVIGILVARAQKS

-32 ANALSDEV
+32 ANALSDEA
-40 ARLKEEIALQKSE
+40 ARLKEEIASQKSE
-53 MNGLVT
+53 MNAIAA

-65 TKCEVLTT
+65 TKCEVLAT

-84 EAEKYI
+84 EAEKHI
-90 KDIAAQEET
+90 QEKAAQQEA
-99 FAKQMASV
+99 FAQQMASV
-107 KEDNEQKCKDLQERH
+107 KEDNEQKCKDQEERH
-122 SKEIAMLND
+122 AKEIAMLND

-138 SKIAEHEKAIISLK
+138 SKTAEHEKTIS
-152 EHQEKETNSLMENSD
+152 
-167 KLLQAKD
+167 A
-174 VECQKSINALTT
+174 
-186 RYDQEIDNI
+186 
-195 KASHAETEKNWQA
+195 
-208 EKSNIQAHNAELIEA
+208 
-223 KSKQIA
+223 
-229 ELKAD
+229 
-234 FDQQYSELKETHA
+234 
-247 QELSTLKDSYMR
+247 
-259 ELQNK
+259 
-264 IAEHENAVAV
+264 

-283 NTLKASFEESRE
+283 NTLKASFDESRE
-295 NWMSERRTIDENNQ
+295 NWMSERRTIDANNQ
-309 KLLKAKDE
+309 K
-317 ECQKA
+317 
-322 IDVLK
+322 
-327 SRYEQEIA
+327 
-335 NLTSLQEEAGKNWA
+335 
-349 QEKQRLQAHGNE
+349 

-371 AILAAQEKRHNEA
+371 AVMAAQEKRHDEA
-384 VQSMKQTFAETIDHL
+384 VKSMKQTFAETIDHL

-459 TSIQTIIQQTETA
+459 TSIQAIIQQTETA

-521 EDGRELKGDDGKGLR
+521 EAGRELKGDDGKGLR

-558 DFINFANAETADER
+558 DFINFANAETPDER

-599 KKTNARMDYVIMF
+599 KKTNTRMDYVIMF

-739 DVDDIPALP
+739 DVDEIPALP
-748 EPD
+748 EPEG

>member
-1 MEIVIGIIGLVV
+1 MEFVFGIIGLVV
-13 GLVIGILVTRAQKS
+13 GLVIGILVARAQKS

-32 ANALSDEV
+32 ANALSDEA
-40 ARLKEEIALQKSE
+40 ARLKEEIASQKSE
-53 MNGLVT
+53 MNALVA

-65 TKCEVLTT
+65 TKCEVLAT

-84 EAEKYI
+84 EAEKHI
-90 KDIAAQEET
+90 QEKAAQQEA
-99 FAKQMASV
+99 FAQQMASV
-107 KEDNEQKCKDLQERH
+107 REDNEQKCKDQEERH
-122 SKEIAMLND
+122 AKEIAMLND

-138 SKIAEHEKAIISLK
+138 SKTAEHEKTIS
-152 EHQEKETNSLMENSD
+152 
-167 KLLQAKD
+167 A
-174 VECQKSINALTT
+174 
-186 RYDQEIDNI
+186 
-195 KASHAETEKNWQA
+195 
-208 EKSNIQAHNAELIEA
+208 
-223 KSKQIA
+223 
-229 ELKAD
+229 
-234 FDQQYSELKETHA
+234 
-247 QELSTLKDSYMR
+247 
-259 ELQNK
+259 
-264 IAEHENAVAV
+264 

-283 NTLKASFEESRE
+283 NTLKASFDESRE
-295 NWMSERRTIDENNQ
+295 NWMSERRTIDANNQ
-309 KLLKAKDE
+309 K
-317 ECQKA
+317 
-322 IDVLK
+322 
-327 SRYEQEIA
+327 
-335 NLTSLQEEAGKNWA
+335 
-349 QEKQRLQAHGNE
+349 

-371 AILAAQEKRHNEA
+371 AVMAAQEKRHDEA
-384 VQSMKQTFAETIDHL
+384 VKSMKQTFAETIDHL

-437 AKMKQA
+437 AKMKHA

-459 TSIQTIIQQTETA
+459 TSIQAIIQQTETA

-521 EDGRELKGDDGKGLR
+521 EAGRELKGDDGKGLR

-558 DFINFANAETADER
+558 DFINFANAETPDER

-599 KKTNARMDYVIMF
+599 KKTNTRMDYVIMF

-739 DVDDIPALP
+739 DVDEIPALP
-748 EPD
+748 EPEG

>member
-1 MEIVIGIIGLVV
+1 MEFVFGIIGLVV
-13 GLVIGILVTRAQKS
+13 GLVIGILVARAQKS

-32 ANALSDEV
+32 ANALSDEA
-40 ARLKEEIALQKSE
+40 ARLKEEIASQKSE
-53 MNGLVT
+53 MNALVA

-65 TKCEVLTT
+65 TKCEVLAT

-84 EAEKYI
+84 EAEKHI
-90 KDIAAQEET
+90 QEKAEQQEAFAQ
-99 FAKQMASV
+99 QMASV
-107 KEDNEQKCKDLQERH
+107 KEDNEQKCKDQEERH
-122 SKEIAMLND
+122 AKEIAMLND

-138 SKIAEHEKAIISLK
+138 SKTAEHEKTIS
-152 EHQEKETNSLMENSD
+152 
-167 KLLQAKD
+167 A
-174 VECQKSINALTT
+174 
-186 RYDQEIDNI
+186 
-195 KASHAETEKNWQA
+195 
-208 EKSNIQAHNAELIEA
+208 
-223 KSKQIA
+223 
-229 ELKAD
+229 
-234 FDQQYSELKETHA
+234 
-247 QELSTLKDSYMR
+247 
-259 ELQNK
+259 
-264 IAEHENAVAV
+264 

-283 NTLKASFEESRE
+283 NTLKASFDESRE
-295 NWMSERRTIDENNQ
+295 NWMSERRTIDANNQ
-309 KLLKAKDE
+309 K
-317 ECQKA
+317 
-322 IDVLK
+322 
-327 SRYEQEIA
+327 
-335 NLTSLQEEAGKNWA
+335 
-349 QEKQRLQAHGNE
+349 

-371 AILAAQEKRHNEA
+371 AVMAAQEKRHDEA
-384 VQSMKQTFAETIDHL
+384 VKSMKQTFAETIDHL

-459 TSIQTIIQQTETA
+459 TSIQAIIQQTETA

-521 EDGRELKGDDGKGLR
+521 EAGRELKGDDGKGLR

-558 DFINFANAETADER
+558 DFINFANAETPDER

-599 KKTNARMDYVIMF
+599 KKTNTRMDYVIMF

-696 AQDAYDKGYEK
+696 AQEAYDKGYEK

-739 DVDDIPALP
+739 DVDEIPALP
-748 EPD
+748 EPEG

>member
-1 MEIVIGIIGLVV
+1 MEFVFGIIGLVV
-13 GLVIGILVTRAQKS
+13 GLVIGILVARAQKS

-32 ANALSDEV
+32 ANALSDEA
-40 ARLKEEIALQKSE
+40 ARLKEEIASQKSE
-53 MNGLVT
+53 MNALVA

-65 TKCEVLTT
+65 TKCEVLAT

-84 EAEKYI
+84 EAEKHI
-90 KDIAAQEET
+90 QEKAAQQEA
-99 FAKQMASV
+99 FAQQMASV
-107 KEDNEQKCKDLQERH
+107 KEDNEQKCKDQEERH
-122 SKEIAMLND
+122 AKEIAMLND

-138 SKIAEHEKAIISLK
+138 SKTAEHEKTIS
-152 EHQEKETNSLMENSD
+152 
-167 KLLQAKD
+167 A
-174 VECQKSINALTT
+174 
-186 RYDQEIDNI
+186 
-195 KASHAETEKNWQA
+195 
-208 EKSNIQAHNAELIEA
+208 
-223 KSKQIA
+223 
-229 ELKAD
+229 
-234 FDQQYSELKETHA
+234 
-247 QELSTLKDSYMR
+247 
-259 ELQNK
+259 
-264 IAEHENAVAV
+264 

-283 NTLKASFEESRE
+283 NTLKASFDESRE
-295 NWMSERRTIDENNQ
+295 NWMSERRTIDANNQ
-309 KLLKAKDE
+309 K
-317 ECQKA
+317 
-322 IDVLK
+322 
-327 SRYEQEIA
+327 
-335 NLTSLQEEAGKNWA
+335 
-349 QEKQRLQAHGNE
+349 

-371 AILAAQEKRHNEA
+371 AVMAAQEKRHDEA
-384 VQSMKQTFAETIDHL
+384 VKSMKQTFAETIDHL
-399 KANLKAA
+399 KANLKAT

-459 TSIQTIIQQTETA
+459 TSIQAIIQQTETA

-521 EDGRELKGDDGKGLR
+521 EAGRELKGDDGKGLR

-572 KMHLERHVKSIESQV
+572 KIYLERHVKSIESQV

-739 DVDDIPALP
+739 DVDEIPALP
-748 EPD
+748 EPEG

>member
-1 MEIVIGIIGLVV
+1 MEFVFGIIGLVV
-13 GLVIGILVTRAQKS
+13 GLVIGILVARAQKS

-32 ANALSDEV
+32 ANALSDEA
-40 ARLKEEIALQKSE
+40 ARLKEEIASQKSE
-53 MNGLVT
+53 MNALVA

-65 TKCEVLTT
+65 TKCEVLAT

-90 KDIAAQEET
+90 QAKAAQQEA
-99 FAKQMASV
+99 FAQQMASV
-107 KEDNEQKCKDLQERH
+107 KEDNEQKCKDQEERH
-122 SKEIAMLND
+122 AKEIAMLND

-138 SKIAEHEKAIISLK
+138 SKTAEHEKTIS
-152 EHQEKETNSLMENSD
+152 
-167 KLLQAKD
+167 A
-174 VECQKSINALTT
+174 
-186 RYDQEIDNI
+186 
-195 KASHAETEKNWQA
+195 
-208 EKSNIQAHNAELIEA
+208 
-223 KSKQIA
+223 
-229 ELKAD
+229 
-234 FDQQYSELKETHA
+234 
-247 QELSTLKDSYMR
+247 
-259 ELQNK
+259 
-264 IAEHENAVAV
+264 

-283 NTLKASFEESRE
+283 NTLKASFDESRE
-295 NWMSERRTIDENNQ
+295 NWMSERRTIDANNQ
-309 KLLKAKDE
+309 K
-317 ECQKA
+317 
-322 IDVLK
+322 
-327 SRYEQEIA
+327 
-335 NLTSLQEEAGKNWA
+335 
-349 QEKQRLQAHGNE
+349 

-371 AILAAQEKRHNEA
+371 AVMAAQEKRHDEA
-384 VQSMKQTFAETIDHL
+384 VKSMKQTFAETIDHL

-459 TSIQTIIQQTETA
+459 TSIQAIIQQTETA

-521 EDGRELKGDDGKGLR
+521 EAGRELKGDDGKGLR

-558 DFINFANAETADER
+558 DFINFANAETPDER

-599 KKTNARMDYVIMF
+599 KKTNTRMDYVIMF

-739 DVDDIPALP
+739 DVDEIPALP
-748 EPD
+748 EPEG

>member
-1 MEIVIGIIGLVV
+1 MEFVFGIIGLVV
-13 GLVIGILVTRAQKS
+13 GLVIGILVARAQKS

-32 ANALSDEV
+32 ANALSDEA
-40 ARLKEEIALQKSE
+40 ARLKEEIASQKSE
-53 MNGLVT
+53 MNALVA

-65 TKCEVLTT
+65 TKCEVLAT

-84 EAEKYI
+84 EAEKHI
-90 KDIAAQEET
+90 QEKAALQEA
-99 FAKQMASV
+99 FAQQMASV
-107 KEDNEQKCKDLQERH
+107 REDNEQKCKDQEERH
-122 SKEIAMLND
+122 AKEIAMLND

-138 SKIAEHEKAIISLK
+138 SKTAEHEKTIS
-152 EHQEKETNSLMENSD
+152 
-167 KLLQAKD
+167 A
-174 VECQKSINALTT
+174 
-186 RYDQEIDNI
+186 
-195 KASHAETEKNWQA
+195 
-208 EKSNIQAHNAELIEA
+208 
-223 KSKQIA
+223 
-229 ELKAD
+229 
-234 FDQQYSELKETHA
+234 
-247 QELSTLKDSYMR
+247 
-259 ELQNK
+259 
-264 IAEHENAVAV
+264 

-283 NTLKASFEESRE
+283 NTLKASFDESRE
-295 NWMSERRTIDENNQ
+295 NWMSERRTIDANNQ
-309 KLLKAKDE
+309 K
-317 ECQKA
+317 
-322 IDVLK
+322 
-327 SRYEQEIA
+327 
-335 NLTSLQEEAGKNWA
+335 
-349 QEKQRLQAHGNE
+349 

-371 AILAAQEKRHNEA
+371 AVMAAQEKRHDEA
-384 VQSMKQTFAETIDHL
+384 VKSMKQTFAETIDHL

-459 TSIQTIIQQTETA
+459 TSIQAIIQQTETA

-521 EDGRELKGDDGKGLR
+521 EAGRELKGDDGKGLR

-558 DFINFANAETADER
+558 DFINFANAETPDER

-599 KKTNARMDYVIMF
+599 KKTNTRMDYVIMF

-739 DVDDIPALP
+739 DVDEIPALP
-748 EPD
+748 EPEG

>member
-1 MEIVIGIIGLVV
+1 MEFVFGIIGLVV
-13 GLVIGILVTRAQKS
+13 GLVIGILVARAQKS

-32 ANALSDEV
+32 ANALSDEA
-40 ARLKEEIALQKSE
+40 ARLKEEIASQKSE
-53 MNGLVT
+53 MNALVA

-65 TKCEVLTT
+65 TKCEVLAT
-73 QKDNVEAKARE
+73 QKDNIEAKARE

-90 KDIAAQEET
+90 QAKAAQQEA
-99 FAKQMASV
+99 FAQQMASV
-107 KEDNEQKCKDLQERH
+107 KEDNEQKCKDQEERH
-122 SKEIAMLND
+122 AKEIAMLND

-138 SKIAEHEKAIISLK
+138 SKTAEHEKTIS
-152 EHQEKETNSLMENSD
+152 
-167 KLLQAKD
+167 A
-174 VECQKSINALTT
+174 
-186 RYDQEIDNI
+186 
-195 KASHAETEKNWQA
+195 
-208 EKSNIQAHNAELIEA
+208 
-223 KSKQIA
+223 
-229 ELKAD
+229 
-234 FDQQYSELKETHA
+234 
-247 QELSTLKDSYMR
+247 
-259 ELQNK
+259 
-264 IAEHENAVAV
+264 

-283 NTLKASFEESRE
+283 NTLKASFDESRE
-295 NWMSERRTIDENNQ
+295 NWMSERRTIDANNQ
-309 KLLKAKDE
+309 K
-317 ECQKA
+317 
-322 IDVLK
+322 
-327 SRYEQEIA
+327 
-335 NLTSLQEEAGKNWA
+335 
-349 QEKQRLQAHGNE
+349 

-371 AILAAQEKRHNEA
+371 AVMAAQEKRHDEA
-384 VQSMKQTFAETIDHL
+384 VKSMKQTFAETIDHL

-459 TSIQTIIQQTETA
+459 TSIQAIIQQTETA

-521 EDGRELKGDDGKGLR
+521 EAGRELKDDDGKGLR

-558 DFINFANAETADER
+558 DFINFANAETPDER

-599 KKTNARMDYVIMF
+599 KKTNTRMDYVIMF

-739 DVDDIPALP
+739 DVDEIPALP
-748 EPD
+748 EPEG

>member
-1 MEIVIGIIGLVV
+1 MEFVFGIIGLVV
-13 GLVIGILVTRAQKS
+13 GLVIGILVARAQKS

-32 ANALSDEV
+32 ANAVSDEA
-40 ARLKEEIALQKSE
+40 ARLKEEIASQKSE
-53 MNGLVT
+53 MNALVA

-65 TKCEVLTT
+65 TKCEVLAT

-84 EAEKYI
+84 EAEKHI
-90 KDIAAQEET
+90 QEKAAQQEA
-99 FAKQMASV
+99 FAQQMASV
-107 KEDNEQKCKDLQERH
+107 KEDNEQKCKDQEERH
-122 SKEIAMLND
+122 AKEIAMLND

-138 SKIAEHEKAIISLK
+138 SKTAEHEKTIS
-152 EHQEKETNSLMENSD
+152 
-167 KLLQAKD
+167 A
-174 VECQKSINALTT
+174 
-186 RYDQEIDNI
+186 
-195 KASHAETEKNWQA
+195 
-208 EKSNIQAHNAELIEA
+208 
-223 KSKQIA
+223 
-229 ELKAD
+229 
-234 FDQQYSELKETHA
+234 
-247 QELSTLKDSYMR
+247 
-259 ELQNK
+259 
-264 IAEHENAVAV
+264 

-283 NTLKASFEESRE
+283 NTLKASFDESRE
-295 NWMSERRTIDENNQ
+295 NWMSERRTIDSNNQ
-309 KLLKAKDE
+309 K
-317 ECQKA
+317 
-322 IDVLK
+322 
-327 SRYEQEIA
+327 
-335 NLTSLQEEAGKNWA
+335 
-349 QEKQRLQAHGNE
+349 

-371 AILAAQEKRHNEA
+371 AVMAAQEKRHDEA
-384 VQSMKQTFAETIDHL
+384 VKSMKQTFAETIDHL

-459 TSIQTIIQQTETA
+459 TSIQAIIQQTETA

-521 EDGRELKGDDGKGLR
+521 EAGRELKGDDGKGLR

-558 DFINFANAETADER
+558 DFINFANAETPDER

-599 KKTNARMDYVIMF
+599 KKTNTRMDYVIMF

-739 DVDDIPALP
+739 DVDEIPALP
-748 EPD
+748 EPEE

>member
-1 MEIVIGIIGLVV
+1 MEFVFGIIGLVV
-13 GLVIGILVTRAQKS
+13 GLVIGILVARAQKS

-32 ANALSDEV
+32 ANALSDEA
-40 ARLKEEIALQKSE
+40 ARLKEEIASQKSE
-53 MNGLVT
+53 MNALAA

-65 TKCEVLTT
+65 TKCEVLAT

-84 EAEKYI
+84 EAEKHI
-90 KDIAAQEET
+90 QEKAAQQEA
-99 FAKQMASV
+99 FAQQMASV
-107 KEDNEQKCKDLQERH
+107 KEDNEQKCKDQEERH
-122 SKEIAMLND
+122 AKEIAMLND

-138 SKIAEHEKAIISLK
+138 SKTAEHEKTIS
-152 EHQEKETNSLMENSD
+152 
-167 KLLQAKD
+167 A
-174 VECQKSINALTT
+174 
-186 RYDQEIDNI
+186 
-195 KASHAETEKNWQA
+195 
-208 EKSNIQAHNAELIEA
+208 
-223 KSKQIA
+223 
-229 ELKAD
+229 
-234 FDQQYSELKETHA
+234 
-247 QELSTLKDSYMR
+247 
-259 ELQNK
+259 
-264 IAEHENAVAV
+264 

-283 NTLKASFEESRE
+283 NTLKASFDESRE
-295 NWMSERRTIDENNQ
+295 NWMSERRTIDANNQ
-309 KLLKAKDE
+309 K
-317 ECQKA
+317 
-322 IDVLK
+322 
-327 SRYEQEIA
+327 
-335 NLTSLQEEAGKNWA
+335 
-349 QEKQRLQAHGNE
+349 

-371 AILAAQEKRHNEA
+371 AVMAAQEKRHDEA
-384 VQSMKQTFAETIDHL
+384 VKSMKQTFAETIDHL

-459 TSIQTIIQQTETA
+459 TSIQAIIQQTETA

-521 EDGRELKGDDGKGLR
+521 EAGRELKGDDGKGLR

-558 DFINFANAETADER
+558 DFINFANAETPDER

-599 KKTNARMDYVIMF
+599 KKTNTRMDYVIMF

-739 DVDDIPALP
+739 DVDEIPALP
-748 EPD
+748 EPEE

>member
-1 MEIVIGIIGLVV
+1 MEFVFGIIGLVV
-13 GLVIGILVTRAQKS
+13 GLVIGILVARAQKS

-32 ANALSDEV
+32 ANALSDEA
-40 ARLKEEIALQKSE
+40 ARLKEEIASQKSE
-53 MNGLVT
+53 MNALVA

-65 TKCEVLTT
+65 TKCEVLAT

-84 EAEKYI
+84 EAEKHI
-90 KDIAAQEET
+90 QEKAAQQEA
-99 FAKQMASV
+99 FAQQIASV
-107 KEDNEQKCKDLQERH
+107 KEDNEQKCKDQEERH
-122 SKEIAMLND
+122 AKEIAMLND

-138 SKIAEHEKAIISLK
+138 SKTAEHEKTIS
-152 EHQEKETNSLMENSD
+152 
-167 KLLQAKD
+167 A
-174 VECQKSINALTT
+174 
-186 RYDQEIDNI
+186 
-195 KASHAETEKNWQA
+195 
-208 EKSNIQAHNAELIEA
+208 
-223 KSKQIA
+223 
-229 ELKAD
+229 
-234 FDQQYSELKETHA
+234 
-247 QELSTLKDSYMR
+247 
-259 ELQNK
+259 
-264 IAEHENAVAV
+264 

-283 NTLKASFEESRE
+283 NTLKASFDESRE
-295 NWMSERRTIDENNQ
+295 NWMSERRTIDANNQ
-309 KLLKAKDE
+309 K
-317 ECQKA
+317 
-322 IDVLK
+322 
-327 SRYEQEIA
+327 
-335 NLTSLQEEAGKNWA
+335 
-349 QEKQRLQAHGNE
+349 

-371 AILAAQEKRHNEA
+371 AVMAAQEKRHDEA
-384 VQSMKQTFAETIDHL
+384 VKSMKQTFAETIDHL

-459 TSIQTIIQQTETA
+459 TSIQAIIQQTETA

-521 EDGRELKGDDGKGLR
+521 EAGRELKGDDGKGLR

-558 DFINFANAETADER
+558 DFINFANAETPDER

-599 KKTNARMDYVIMF
+599 KKTNTRMDYVIMF

-739 DVDDIPALP
+739 DVDEIPALP
-748 EPD
+748 EPEG

>member
-1 MEIVIGIIGLVV
+1 MEFVFGIIGLVV
-13 GLVIGILVTRAQKS
+13 GLVIGILVARAQKS

-32 ANALSDEV
+32 ANALSDEA
-40 ARLKEEIALQKSE
+40 ARLKEEIASQKSE
-53 MNGLVT
+53 MNALAA

-65 TKCEVLTT
+65 TKCEVLAT

-84 EAEKYI
+84 EAEKHI
-90 KDIAAQEET
+90 QEKAAQQEA
-99 FAKQMASV
+99 FAQQMASV
-107 KEDNEQKCKDLQERH
+107 KEDNEQKCKDQEERH
-122 SKEIAMLND
+122 AKEIAMLND

-138 SKIAEHEKAIISLK
+138 SKTAEHEKTIS
-152 EHQEKETNSLMENSD
+152 
-167 KLLQAKD
+167 A
-174 VECQKSINALTT
+174 
-186 RYDQEIDNI
+186 
-195 KASHAETEKNWQA
+195 
-208 EKSNIQAHNAELIEA
+208 
-223 KSKQIA
+223 
-229 ELKAD
+229 
-234 FDQQYSELKETHA
+234 
-247 QELSTLKDSYMR
+247 
-259 ELQNK
+259 
-264 IAEHENAVAV
+264 

-283 NTLKASFEESRE
+283 NTLKASFDESRE
-295 NWMSERRTIDENNQ
+295 NWMSERRTIDANNQ
-309 KLLKAKDE
+309 K
-317 ECQKA
+317 
-322 IDVLK
+322 
-327 SRYEQEIA
+327 
-335 NLTSLQEEAGKNWA
+335 
-349 QEKQRLQAHGNE
+349 

-371 AILAAQEKRHNEA
+371 AVMAAQEKRHDEA
-384 VQSMKQTFAETIDHL
+384 VKSMKQTFAETIDHL
-399 KANLKAA
+399 KANLKAT

-459 TSIQTIIQQTETA
+459 TSIQAIIQQTETA

-521 EDGRELKGDDGKGLR
+521 EAGRELKGDDGKGLR
-536 PDVLFHI
+536 TDVLFHI

-558 DFINFANAETADER
+558 DFINFANAETPDER

-599 KKTNARMDYVIMF
+599 KKTNTRMDYVIMF
-612 VPISAAWWEALRY
+612 VPISAAWWEALSY

-739 DVDDIPALP
+739 DVDEIPALP
-748 EPD
+748 EPEG